1 MAICDL
7 RFRFAIETS
16 NANVAMWVGFM
27 NRITNHESQINNRE
41 RGITII
47 ETTVILSV
55 LFILAGAMAPIV
67 SESVNTARAV
77 KARNDA
83 SMIAMGLINLQKDLG
98 GDALSFGS
106 ALAMA
111 GQSLAL
117 PNVLASEGADPE
129 VDGADD
135 VVERAIALPI
145 LASPGQQAAAASG
158 RARRAALRAERH
170 RWREMRADALD
181 DHLRTN
187 RHGYR
192 YRRPGE
198 YGGWN
203 GPYVSAEIAGDPWG
217 KKYLINSRFLDGSA
231 SAADADGNPRKA
243 VFVVSPGADG
253 VIDTPF
259 EQPIVDAR
267 AYGDD
272 IVIRIQ

>member
-1 MAICDL
+1 M
-7 RFRFAIETS
+7 RS
-16 NANVAMWVGFM
+16 
-27 NRITNHESQINNRE
+27 E

-106 ALAMA
+106 AVATV
-111 GQSLAL
+111 GRSLAL

-129 VDGADD
+129 VDGAGDI
-135 VVERAIALPI
+135 VEAAIALPI
-145 LASPGQQAAAASG
+145 LASPGEQSAAMSG
-158 RARRAALRAERH
+158 DARRAAMRAQR
-170 RWREMRADALD
+170 RKWRETRADALD

-187 RHGYR
+187 RRGYR

-203 GPYVSAEIAGDPWG
+203 GPYVSAQIVGDPWG
-217 KKYLINSRFLDGSA
+217 KRYMINSQFLDGSA
-231 SAADADGNPRKA
+231 SAADANGNPRNA
-243 VFVVSPGADG
+243 VFVISAGADG

-267 AYGDD
+267 PYGDD